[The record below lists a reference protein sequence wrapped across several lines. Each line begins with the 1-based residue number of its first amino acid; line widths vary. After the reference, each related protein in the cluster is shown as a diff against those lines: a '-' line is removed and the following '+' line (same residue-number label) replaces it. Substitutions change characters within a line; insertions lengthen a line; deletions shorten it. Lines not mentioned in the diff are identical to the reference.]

1 MSQLGLP
8 RHVRRCMFEYAPV
21 RDNSAPRNHWHDRVG
36 LPRRCTA
43 AAVLGGCYCARHD
56 VLPRLVRQFV
66 PRETRPLWQRAL
78 ENFRG

>member
-8 RHVRRCMFEYAPV
+8 RHVRRCMYEYNGPRSPGV
-21 RDNSAPRNHWHDRVG
+21 PRDHWHDRVG

-43 AAVLGGCYCARHD
+43 AAAPGCRFCVRHD
-56 VLPRLVRQFV
+56 VLPRLVRKLV

-78 ENFRG
+78 ESRS